1 MHLLSLRFDSG
12 EVRIVLRRSATAKAL
27 LKVVPFTATMQTSR
41 GSLMFDCP
49 LTVRPEEANTTDLVQ
64 VGDIAFWSDASSLVI
79 GFGPTPRS
87 QGNEVRLAHP
97 CAIIGD
103 ALDDLSILSQ
113 VTAGSRVTVS
123 LASAEPLA
131 SASGE

>member
-1 MHLLSLRFDSG
+1 MQLLSLRFDSG

-49 LTVRPEEANTTDLVQ
+49 LTVRPEETNTTDLVQ
-64 VGDIAFWSDASSLVI
+64 VGDIAFWSDASSIVI
-79 GFGPTPRS
+79 GFGPTTQS
-87 QGNEVRLAHP
+87 QGSEVRLAHP

-103 ALDDLSILSQ
+103 ALDDLDILRNIP
-113 VTAGSRVTVS
+113 AGSRVTVS
-123 LASAEPLA
+123 LASAERLP